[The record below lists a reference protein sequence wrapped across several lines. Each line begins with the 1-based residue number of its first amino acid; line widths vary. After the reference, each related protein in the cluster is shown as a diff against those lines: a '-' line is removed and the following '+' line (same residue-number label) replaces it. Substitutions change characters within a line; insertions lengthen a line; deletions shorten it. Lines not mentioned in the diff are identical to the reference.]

1 MPHASQPAA
10 QHAPMVGREREQERL
25 GNVLGAALQGHGS
38 AVLIGGEAGIGKTT
52 LVDACAREAT
62 ERGALVLTGH
72 CYVLTVTPP
81 YGPWFEL
88 AARYTPT
95 GDLPALPGFLTRR
108 TEAQEPGSQDV
119 FFEHIRAFVAELA
132 ARQPLV
138 LVLED
143 LHWSDPASLELLR
156 YLARTIAEL
165 RLLLVVTYRID
176 ELTRRH
182 PLFQLLPLLVREAH
196 AERIDLRSLGKD
208 SVRVLAAGRYALPAD
223 DEERLLTYLD
233 QHAEGNP
240 LFIAELLRTLEEE
253 GFLVSAE
260 AEWTLGDLANVPV
273 PPLVRQAI
281 ESRLLRLDTVAR
293 ELLAIAAVLGQVVAL
308 DIWGGVSGADE
319 DRLLDVTERAGEAGF
334 LAAASDGASVRFTH
348 ALVREAL
355 YEGMLPPRRRVWH
368 RKIGAVLAASPR
380 PDPDA
385 VSYHFKQAGDARSID
400 WLIRAGDRAQ
410 RTYAW
415 PIAVLRFE
423 EAIHLLEG
431 SVERAAERGWL
442 LYRVGKLLRFT
453 DNARGIAYL
462 EEATRAATESDD
474 QVLAAYALFDQ
485 GMLRCVALDIRRG
498 LAEMSAGIAAL
509 QAVSA
514 VDAERVPPN
523 VTTWVADALPGVERA
538 LDASSEGPSAAPEVS
553 ARFGTYLL
561 WLSWTGHVRLAQQL
575 GEPYVAQTAAAQAS
589 PDGFG
594 DACNALGS
602 VYAALGR
609 PHAAREMFAQA
620 RRMYQSIAHHIL
632 DGVAAAHDL
641 RDVVLV
647 YDADRID
654 ERRRLGDE
662 METAWTRAVEGGGF
676 VVPPRVPLL
685 PLFLIEGRWEEAHQ
699 LIRAVPEH
707 LRAEIRHVMG
717 AASGVLARNRGD
729 ADLAW
734 VRVRDGLPEGPAG
747 LPGDVFFVGHAPVLQ
762 RLAVELS
769 LDAEDLATA
778 RAWLESHE
786 RWLAWSDTV
795 VGQAEVQLLWARYHH
810 VAGDLP
816 RAFEHAGTA
825 LELADDPRQPLALLA
840 AHRSLGELSIAAQR
854 FVEADQHLQASL
866 ALADACAAPFERAL
880 TLLALARLRAAEG
893 KHPEARN
900 PAEEARAICAS
911 LGALPALAQADA
923 LLARP
928 TAVAY
933 PAGLTARE
941 VEVLRLVAQGLTDAE
956 VAEQLFLA
964 RRTINTHLTSIY
976 TKLNVNSRAA
986 ATRFAVEQGLT

>member
-1 MPHASQPAA
+1 
-10 QHAPMVGREREQERL
+10 MVGREREQSWL
-25 GNVLGAALQGHGS
+25 HKLLDAALAGCGS
-38 AVLIGGEAGIGKTT
+38 VVLIGGEAGIGKTT
-52 LVDACAREAT
+52 LVDACVRAAADHGT
-62 ERGALVLTGH
+62 LVLTGH
-72 CYVLTVTPP
+72 CYDLTATPP

-88 AARYTPT
+88 AGRYTPV
-95 GDLPALPGFLTRR
+95 GDLPALPDILTRR
-108 TEAQEPGSQDV
+108 PGVDELGSQDV

-132 ARQPLV
+132 ASQPLV

-156 YLARTIAEL
+156 YLARAIAEL
-165 RLLLVVTYRID
+165 RLLLVVTYRVD

-182 PLFQLLPLLVREAH
+182 PLFQLLPLLVREAQ
-196 AERIDLRSLGKD
+196 AERLDLRSLSKD
-208 SVRVLAAGRYALPAD
+208 DTRELVAGRYALPVD
-223 DEERLLTYLD
+223 DEERLNSYLVRY
-233 QHAEGNP
+233 AEGNP
-240 LFIAELLRTLEEE
+240 LFITELLRTLEEQ
-253 GFLVSAE
+253 GILVSAE
-260 AEWTLGDLANVPV
+260 SVWALGDLANVPV

-281 ESRLLRLDTVAR
+281 ESRLFRLDAEAR
-293 ELLAIAAVLGQVVAL
+293 DLLAIAAILGHVIAL
-308 DIWGGVSGADE
+308 DTWSGVSGADE
-319 DRLLDVTERAGEAGF
+319 DRLLDVTERAVEAGF
-334 LAAASDGASVRFTH
+334 LVATRDGTAVRFTH

-355 YEGMLPPRRRVWH
+355 YESMLPPRRRARH
-368 RKIGAVLAASPR
+368 RQAGEVLAGSPR

-385 VSYHFKQAGDARSID
+385 VSYHFKQAGDERAIA

-415 PIAVLRFE
+415 PIAVMRFD

-431 SVERAAERGWL
+431 NEERAAERGWL

-462 EEATRAATESDD
+462 EEATRAAGENND
-474 QVLAAYALFDQ
+474 QLLAAYALFDQ

-498 LAEMSAGIAAL
+498 LAEMEAGIAAL
-509 QAVSA
+509 QGISTENV
-514 VDAERVPPN
+514 ERVPPN
-523 VTTWVADALPGVERA
+523 VAAWVADALGRVEDR
-538 LDASSEGPSAAPEVS
+538 PAAPAAVGVT
-553 ARFGTYLL
+553 AFDVDIRFGTYLL
-561 WLSWTGHVRLAQQL
+561 WLAWTGHVRHAQQL
-575 GEPYVAQTAAAQAS
+575 GEPYVARATSQAS

-609 PHAAREMFAQA
+609 PQAAREMFAQA
-620 RRMYQSIAHHIL
+620 RKMYQSIAHHIL
-632 DGVAAAHDL
+632 DGVAASHEL

-662 METAWTRAVEGGGF
+662 LETAWARAVEGGGI
-676 VVPPRVPLL
+676 VIPPRVPLL
-685 PLFLIEGRWEEAHQ
+685 PLLLLDGRWDEAHQ

-707 LRAEIRHVMG
+707 LRIEKRHLMG
-717 AASGVLARNRGD
+717 AAGGVLARNRGD
-729 ADLAW
+729 AELAW
-734 VRVRDGLPEGPAG
+734 TWVRESLPEGPAG
-747 LPGDVFFVGHAPVLQ
+747 VPGNVFFIGHAPVLQ
-762 RLAVELS
+762 RLAIELS
-769 LDAEDLATA
+769 LDSGDLETA

-786 RWLAWSDTV
+786 RWLAWSETV
-795 VGQAEVQLLWARYHH
+795 VGHAEGQLLWSRYHR

-816 RAFEHAGTA
+816 RAYECAETA
-825 LELADDPRQPLALLA
+825 LELAGNPRQPLALLV
-840 AHRSLGELSIAAQR
+840 AHRALGELGVEAQR
-854 FVEADQHLQASL
+854 YAEADQHLQASL
-866 ALADACAAPFERAL
+866 ALADACAAPYERAL
-880 TLLALARLRAAEG
+880 TLLALARLRVAEG
-893 KHPEARN
+893 KHAEARN

-923 LLARP
+923 LLTRLSARP

-956 VAEQLFLA
+956 VAEQLYLA

-976 TKLNVNSRAA
+976 TKLGVSSRAA